1 MSTPSEILRERIN
14 REVWPQHV
22 VKNRRCCARL
32 RRADHV
38 INEWHEVRYW
48 HKADIPIALRNVR

>member
-22 VKNRRCCARL
+22 VK
-32 RRADHV
+32 
-38 INEWHEVRYW
+38 
-48 HKADIPIALRNVR
+48 IACGAPTR